1 MPTNSYR
8 PPIGAILSFPFI
20 NPNETLITINNTVYA
35 VCNGQK
41 LYKSQVAK
49 QLQTSSETI
58 TVPDLRNKTLKYLT
72 ETPKTSTQQITIYP
86 YGS

>member
-1 MPTNSYR
+1 M
-8 PPIGAILSFPFI
+8 
-20 NPNETLITINNTVYA
+20 
-35 VCNGQK
+35 CNGQK